1 MSTTVNTLWVVAD
14 TSGSMGEA
22 AKLNIMRNLIYY
34 IRESLSLSNYNL
46 SFNKIFI
53 VTWDE
58 KVKSLKIDSKND
70 LPAFKV
76 GGKAD
81 VLKLTQYFDQ
91 IPKDGKVKSR
101 LLILSDW
108 RLENESKNIFINW
121 AKQQKNNFSIRV
133 VPIEIGMSA
142 AMVNKMS
149 PKNYFHPQ
157 DILKALTPWVLS
169 SDSEMN
175 LTRIPESLL

>member
-1 MSTTVNTLWVVAD
+1 MSSTVNPLWVVAD

-22 AKLNIMRNLIYY
+22 AKLFILRNLINY

-76 GGKAD
+76 SGKAD

-91 IPKDGKVKSR
+91 IPKDRKVKSR

-108 RLENESKNIFINW
+108 RLENESKNIFITW

-133 VPIEIGMSA
+133 VPIEIGLSVEA
-142 AMVNKMS
+142 VNKLS
-149 PKNYFHPQ
+149 SKNYFHPQ
-157 DILKALTPWVLS
+157 DILKALSPWDLN

-175 LTRIPESLL
+175 LTGIPESLI

>member
-1 MSTTVNTLWVVAD
+1 MSTMVNTLWVVAD

-46 SFNKIFI
+46 SFNKICV

-76 GGKAD
+76 SGKAD

-91 IPKDGKVKSR
+91 MPKDGKVKSR

-108 RLENESKNIFINW
+108 KLDNKNNSMFINW

-133 VPIEIGMSA
+133 VPIEIGLSVEA
-142 AMVNKMS
+142 VNKLS
-149 PKNYFHPQ
+149 SKNYFHPQ
-157 DILKALTPWVLS
+157 DIIKALSPWDLN

-175 LTRIPESLL
+175 LTGIPQSLV